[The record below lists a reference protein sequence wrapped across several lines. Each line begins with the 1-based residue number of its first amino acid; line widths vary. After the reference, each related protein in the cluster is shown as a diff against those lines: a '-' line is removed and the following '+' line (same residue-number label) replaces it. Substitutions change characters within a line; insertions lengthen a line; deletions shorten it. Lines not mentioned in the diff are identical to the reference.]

1 MSILEQ
7 SPDEKLLRE
16 IARVM
21 TERHLSMMKL
31 IPIEQ
36 VLKEKLIDRLSQLM
50 REEKERSR

>member
-21 TERHLSMMKL
+21 TERHLSMMRL

-36 VLKEKLIDRLSQLM
+36 ALKEKLIDRLSQLM
-50 REEKERSR
+50 REEKNK